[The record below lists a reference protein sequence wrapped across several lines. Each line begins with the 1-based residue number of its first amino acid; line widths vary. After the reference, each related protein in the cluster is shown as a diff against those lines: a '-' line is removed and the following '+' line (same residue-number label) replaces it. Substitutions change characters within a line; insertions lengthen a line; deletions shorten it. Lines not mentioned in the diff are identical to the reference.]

1 MGRDRTIILTA
12 KCCGK
17 TVSYNA
23 DLDWRIPAKVVKIVQ
38 PSCDEHW
45 NGDFEDETW
54 LDASGNEVRQF

>member
-1 MGRDRTIILTA
+1 MSGPIILVA

-17 TVSYNA
+17 TMEYERSI
-23 DLDWRIPAKVVKIVQ
+23 DPSIPAEVVKIVQ

-54 LDASGNEVRQF
+54 LDAAENEVPQSK